1 MFDDLI
7 QTIQTIF
14 AIGIILIVD
23 YVIWAIAKAV
33 GQSQKAAQRAN
44 EEQEEYRKLINQVA
58 LDSKKFP
65 TELLISQ
72 RNEMQQ
78 AYNTLLDCKQ
88 RGAMQ
93 TKELL
98 LFFRVGD
105 DLGCS
110 VDLKTSST
118 ILEILNE
125 EIQKRQQ

>member
-1 MFDDLI
+1 MFDELI
-7 QTIQTIF
+7 QTISTIF
-14 AIGIILIVD
+14 TIGIILIVV
-23 YVIWAIAKAV
+23 YVIWAIAKTLN
-33 GQSQKAAQRAN
+33 QNQKAAQRVN

-58 LDSKKFP
+58 LDSKNFP
-65 TELLISQ
+65 TELLVSQ

-78 AYNTLLDCKQ
+78 AYNTLYDCKQ
-88 RGAMQ
+88 KGAMQ

-105 DLGCS
+105 ELGCS